1 MAISA
6 VGGDRTRTAELMAA
20 TCLATDLG
28 MGFPFEHGLHATLMA
43 MRLADLVDVD
53 RDTSSQIYY
62 ASLLMYSG
70 CTVDAEVSAA
80 IFGADM
86 TPNIVP
92 RQFGS
97 ATEALGGVIRALADQ
112 GTSVPR
118 RVVQIAS
125 RLPEAGAHRKPHFA
139 AMCEVAAMFAA
150 RFGLPTAIQGL
161 FPLLTERWD
170 GKGVLKR
177 AKEVQIPLP
186 IRIVH
191 IARDA
196 AFQRLI
202 GGNEY
207 AVSTV
212 RERAGHSFDPEIARV
227 FIDNSDSVLSA
238 ADVAE
243 SAWEPTLAA
252 EPRPWLELEGDGIDR
267 ALAALGEFADLV
279 SPFFTG
285 HSNGVA
291 ALAVAAAGLCGLGGE
306 EVASTRRAALVHDVG
321 RVAVHPRVWQ
331 KIGPLSADEWEQ
343 VRLHAYHT
351 ERVFSRSPF
360 LATLGTV
367 ASAHH
372 ERLDGTG
379 YHRHATA
386 PSLPPPA
393 RLLAAADAF
402 QAMTEP
408 RPHRDP
414 LTPLTAG
421 TLLGEQARLGRLDAE
436 MVAAVLEAA
445 GQPRPQIDRPA
456 GLTEREAEVIG
467 LLARGLQTKQVA
479 RALDI
484 SAKTADHHIQNA
496 YRKIGVSTRA
506 GATLFATEHGLVP
519 WGELPMVKWA
529 YHP

>member
-1 MAISA
+1 
-6 VGGDRTRTAELMAA
+6 
-20 TCLATDLG
+20 
-28 MGFPFEHGLHATLMA
+28 
-43 MRLADLVDVD
+43 
-53 RDTSSQIYY
+53 
-62 ASLLMYSG
+62 
-70 CTVDAEVSAA
+70 
-80 IFGADM
+80 
-86 TPNIVP
+86 
-92 RQFGS
+92 
-97 ATEALGGVIRALADQ
+97 
-112 GTSVPR
+112 
-118 RVVQIAS
+118 
-125 RLPEAGAHRKPHFA
+125 
-139 AMCEVAAMFAA
+139 MCEVAAMLAA
-150 RFGLPTAIQGL
+150 RFGLPPAIQGL

-202 GGNEY
+202 GGNEH

-267 ALAALGEFADLV
+267 ALAALGEFADLM

-291 ALAVAAAGLCGLGGE
+291 ALAVAAAGLCGLDGE

-402 QAMTEP
+402 HAMTEP
-408 RPHRDP
+408 RPHR
-414 LTPLTAG
+414 T
-421 TLLGEQARLGRLDAE
+421 RS
-436 MVAAVLEAA
+436 
-445 GQPRPQIDRPA
+445 RP
-456 GLTEREAEVIG
+456 
-467 LLARGLQTKQVA
+467 
-479 RALDI
+479 
-484 SAKTADHHIQNA
+484 
-496 YRKIGVSTRA
+496 
-506 GATLFATEHGLVP
+506 
-519 WGELPMVKWA
+519 
-529 YHP
+529 